1 VTDHQEIRKPCYL
14 PAREISLVEVDSDV
28 PFEIGIALDN
38 ATLEDVLRLIAYPT
52 ALDIGDNKTPLSAR
66 TTQMV
71 GGRVPSLYHGTLEG
85 DTHKISSERVDE
97 LAFSTEGE
105 SVPVRRFA
113 PNSPVTA
120 S

>member
-1 VTDHQEIRKPCYL
+1 MI
-14 PAREISLVEVDSDV
+14 
-28 PFEIGIALDN
+28 
-38 ATLEDVLRLIAYPT
+38 
-52 ALDIGDNKTPLSAR
+52 
-66 TTQMV
+66 

-97 LAFSTEGE
+97 LAFPTEGE

-113 PNSPVTA
+113 PNSPVTE